1 MDTIDA
7 PMTAAGLL
15 EAWRPQSSHLFL
27 GTPDAPRLGTRFAA
41 RLRLEECGL
50 GATVLGGVGSVLRGE
65 AGHRVEFVPDP
76 SGVAA
81 VRLLVAAAQGR
92 SVRFHDRAPRLAAR
106 LPAVLRSAEV
116 PVYMDT
122 VSVSGDGCGLRWS
135 GPPPEAG
142 QPLALRIGAGPLA
155 SNLDGVVRWV
165 ASRQAA
171 AAAVGVAFVGGAAR
185 IGWHRW
191 LELVA
196 EAGAP
201 FL

>member
-1 MDTIDA
+1 MNTIDV

-27 GTPDAPRLGTRFAA
+27 KAPGAPRLGTRIAA
-41 RLRLEECGL
+41 RLRLEGSSL
-50 GATVLGGVGSVLRGE
+50 GATVLGRVGSVLRGE
-65 AGHRVEFVPDP
+65 EGHRIELVPDAP
-76 SGVAA
+76 GVAA

-92 SVRFHDRAPRLAAR
+92 SVRFHHREPRLAAR

-165 ASRQAA
+165 ASRHA
-171 AAAVGVAFVGGAAR
+171 AAAVGVAFVGGTAR
-185 IGWHRW
+185 IGWQRW

-201 FL
+201 LL